1 MEDDPP
7 AQLAELT
14 RQQLSAVLQAHAIVL
29 VMATDGGAIAGGETA
44 GNNATADADKA
55 GWGLTAGRF
64 RGTVGLLS
72 EGTYDIVVEQFGA
85 VELDRQSEYFMGS
98 RKKTNHTGEL
108 EALGH
113 AMLILL
119 DRWEQHAVIMY
130 DAKGDAEAVQ
140 KHSAGIG
147 TNSALISTVIRLR
160 KMVEAN
166 GTVLHWIKVKGHSK
180 DRMNDRADYLATT
193 GMHGKWD
200 QGPLGRI
207 DSDGEIGTP
216 AARRAHKRKPVVETA
231 LTALRTAG
239 IDIDNRA

>member
-1 MEDDPP
+1 MVFPSTP
-7 AQLAELT
+7 AP
-14 RQQLSAVLQAHAIVL
+14 
-29 VMATDGGAIAGGETA
+29 ATVPATIP
-44 GNNATADADKA
+44 ATANSTRVTTEEKA

-72 EGTYDIVVEQFGA
+72 EGTYDVVVEQFGS

-119 DRWEQHAVIMY
+119 DRWWEPHVAIMY

-140 KHSAGIG
+140 KDSAGTG
-147 TNSALISTVIRLR
+147 VNSALIGTVIRLR
-160 KMVEAN
+160 KMVEAK
-166 GTVLHWIKVKGHSK
+166 GVVLHWIKVKGHSK

-193 GMHGKWD
+193 GMHGRWD
-200 QGPLGRI
+200 KGPEGRT
-207 DSDGEIGTP
+207 DRDGPIGEP
-216 AARRAHKRKPVVETA
+216 AERQAHKRKPVVDKA
-231 LTALRTAG
+231 LRQLRTAG
-239 IDIDNRA
+239 ISID